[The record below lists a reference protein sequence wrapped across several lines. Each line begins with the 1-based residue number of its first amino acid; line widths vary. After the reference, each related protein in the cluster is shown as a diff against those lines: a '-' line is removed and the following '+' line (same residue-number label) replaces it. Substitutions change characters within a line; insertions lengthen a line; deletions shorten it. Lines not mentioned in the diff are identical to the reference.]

1 MENLT
6 INTMADVRCFFYCLM
21 VEYGLGGS
29 FHPDTPFTDY
39 DRQNEDYPDEIHSAF
54 SPEFASFLQERLTE
68 CFEVCEHDG
77 IDIYQIGLQMAQRLG
92 FSPRPDAEKIQ
103 MVFLFG
109 AESIYEFEG
118 MDPNINIYERLQ
130 AVTEDSGYYE
140 NRLFDTQAELDA
152 YRLGLNDMNDESHWK
167 GILVG

>member
-6 INTMADVRCFFYCLM
+6 INTIADVRCFFYFLM
-21 VEYGLGGS
+21 VEMELGGS
-29 FHPDTPFTDY
+29 FHPDTPIQDY
-39 DRQNEDYPDEIHSAF
+39 VNAESGKDTFEPDIAET
-54 SPEFASFLQERLTE
+54 LQDRLTE
-68 CFEVCEHDG
+68 CFVVCSTLG
-77 IDIYQIGLQMAQRLG
+77 ADIYELGLKLAQRLG

-109 AESIYEFEG
+109 AESIYEFEE
-118 MDPNINIYERLQ
+118 MDENIDIYERLQ

-140 NRLFDTQAELDA
+140 NRSFDTQAELDA

>member
-6 INTMADVRCFFYCLM
+6 INTIADVRCFFYFLM
-21 VEYGLGGS
+21 VEMELGGS
-29 FHPDTPFTDY
+29 FHPDIPICDY
-39 DRQNEDYPDEIHSAF
+39 VNAESGENTFDPD
-54 SPEFASFLQERLTE
+54 QT
-68 CFEVCEHDG
+68 
-77 IDIYQIGLQMAQRLG
+77 IGLQKQLDECFFACDVNGPDIYEVGLQLAQRLG
-92 FSPRPDAEKIQ
+92 FSPRQDAEKIQ

-109 AESIYEFEG
+109 AESIYEFEE
-118 MDPNINIYERLQ
+118 MDANIDIYERLQ

-140 NRLFDTQAELDA
+140 NRSFDTQAELDA